1 MLSGKIAVA
10 TTAPQTARRRRPT
23 WCYLLLIR
31 RHGTPS
37 GGTVSPSPSQT
48 QADTCWFAPHRHH
61 SNHQQRSKAS
71 HQRLSTVSPTGVLFQ
86 QIQNTMITQ
95 NKSVGLPLLQNN
107 NK

>member
-1 MLSGKIAVA
+1 MPTGKIAVA
-10 TTAPQTARRRRPT
+10 TTAPQTARRRRRT

-31 RHGTPS
+31 HHGTPS
-37 GGTVSPSPSQT
+37 DGTVSPSPSQT
-48 QADTCWFAPHRHH
+48 QADTCWSAPHRHH
-61 SNHQQRSKAS
+61 SNHQQRSKAT
-71 HQRLSTVSPTGVLFQ
+71 HQRLSTVLFQ